1 MTAQELD
8 ALIFYDG
15 QYRAMR
21 KLCLERKLV
30 SIEELALM
38 DTLDVCKVITNHFE
52 ILGVRDIGQTIILV
66 EKDKWDEVMK
76 SVVPLYR

>member
-8 ALIFYDG
+8 DIIYYDG

-38 DTLDVCKVITNHFE
+38 NTLDVCKVIANHFE
-52 ILGVRDIGQTIILV
+52 ILGVRDSGQTIILV